1 MKRKQEIFSYFDR
14 DFCRLALYC
23 MILNEGERER
33 ERVRK
38 YSSFLLCIIISFLLV
53 VDVDLRT
60 IGVNSACLY

>member
-33 ERVRK
+33 ERESEKV
-38 YSSFLLCIIISFLLV
+38 
-53 VDVDLRT
+53 
-60 IGVNSACLY
+60 